1 MYDVYKK
8 NIYIWPVVSLKHDTQ
23 KVNHLRMF
31 ESYAD

>member
-8 NIYIWPVVSLKHDTQ
+8 KYMWPVVSLKHDTP

>member
-8 NIYIWPVVSLKHDTQ
+8 NIWLVVSLKHNTP